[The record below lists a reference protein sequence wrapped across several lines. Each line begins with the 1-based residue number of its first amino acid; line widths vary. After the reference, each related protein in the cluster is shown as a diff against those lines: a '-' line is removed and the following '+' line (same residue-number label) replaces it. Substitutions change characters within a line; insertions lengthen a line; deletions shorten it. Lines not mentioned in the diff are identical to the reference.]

1 MAHLARSPACKRI
14 TLVVCMCERRAR
26 EREGEGW
33 GVRAN
38 LCCRLNRLFVQQVSV
53 YTEVTE
59 EDTLTHTHPHTRF
72 WLISE
77 EIRKNVAVM
86 YRSPAL
92 ENNQL
97 MALYGQQREIYFAK
111 DEDCISEVRLCTHS
125 GSNGNHP
132 RF

>member
-1 MAHLARSPACKRI
+1 MAHLALIPACKRI

-59 EDTLTHTHPHTRF
+59 EDTLTHTPTHTLLADFRGNK
-72 WLISE
+72 E
-77 EIRKNVAVM
+77 ERGSDVPVAC
-86 YRSPAL
+86 SGEQSAD
-92 ENNQL
+92 
-97 MALYGQQREIYFAK
+97 GF
-111 DEDCISEVRLCTHS
+111 VRAAERNLL
-125 GSNGNHP
+125 
-132 RF
+132 